1 MSDKPKKLWCGS
13 AKPIDHPSF
22 EPGSFDCILCLD
34 DIPQHA
40 TFAVG
45 GKTMVKLDM
54 LKRREPS
61 DKGSTH
67 GFAVNTYKP
76 KEEGAPPP
84 PPPQAPPPPPPPP
97 APGPHVEQEEE
108 EDNLPF

>member
-1 MSDKPKKLWCGS
+1 MSNDKLWCGS
-13 AKPIDHPSF
+13 AKPIDHPKF

-40 TFAVG
+40 TFEMG

-61 DKGSTH
+61 DKGATH

-76 KEEGAPPP
+76 PEPTQDNTPP
-84 PPPQAPPPPPPPP
+84 PPPQAPPPPSG
-97 APGPHVEQEEE
+97 AGSHVVQDDDEETAI
-108 EDNLPF
+108 PF